1 MGMNA
6 FAWPFIRLILTYQFY
21 GLAFYFHKLVTDFI
35 HLKYIQGT
43 YHILFITLLKGLRPC
58 KGFSGQTNA
67 NTIKVMQQN
76 CLDLK
81 RGQDHITVLKKLK
94 DR

>member
-1 MGMNA
+1 MGMHA

-21 GLAFYFHKLVTDFI
+21 GLAFYFHKLVKDLI
-35 HLKYIQGT
+35 LLKSMQGT
-43 YHILFITLLKGLRPC
+43 FHTLLITLLKGLRPC
-58 KGFSGQTNA
+58 KGCSDQTNA

-81 RGQDHITVLKKLK
+81 TGQGQIMVLKKLK
-94 DR
+94 GR